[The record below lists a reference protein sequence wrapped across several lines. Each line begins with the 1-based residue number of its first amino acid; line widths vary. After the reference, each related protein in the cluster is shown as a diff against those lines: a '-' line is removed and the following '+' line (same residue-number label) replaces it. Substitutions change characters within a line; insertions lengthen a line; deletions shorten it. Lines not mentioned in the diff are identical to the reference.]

1 MSVPGVP
8 TDDDPEL
15 ELPCG
20 ETVDV
25 REFDLNTSEIDCECG
40 EAHGVVYDTDP
51 LTRFIPEQMAHTL
64 EETVKP
70 RETDHTFG
78 TLHAMGMLADEVP
91 QTVASTDAS
100 EMGEVGFN
108 YVWVSDFTAREVHVL
123 LVQLL
128 VDLMDHAVDQVGDDS
143 IKSAFAERLDGLD
156 VEEFVDEYRTQR
168 SFDGPDDTAV

>member
-1 MSVPGVP
+1 MPVPGVP

-20 ETVDV
+20 ETVDA

-40 EAHGVVYDTDP
+40 EAHGVVLDTDP
-51 LTRFIPEQMAHTL
+51 LTRFVPDQMARIL

-91 QTVASTDAS
+91 QTVASADVS
-100 EMGEVGFN
+100 ENGDLGFN

-128 VDLMDHAVDQVGDDS
+128 VDLMDHAVDEVGDDS
-143 IKSAFAERLDGLD
+143 IKSQFTEQLEGLD
-156 VEEFVDEYRTQR
+156 VEEFVDQYRTER
-168 SFDGPDDTAV
+168 SFEGPEDSPV